1 MKNKELINYIIEKFN
16 GVLVD
21 DYDIYHYTI
30 DGKPYDIRFDPNRV
44 EWSCDCKAFTFR
56 HRWGRKFCK
65 HINEIQNKKFS
76 HRQRGRVGAR
86 VV

>member
-1 MKNKELINYIIEKFN
+1 MTNKKLLDYLIEKFD

-21 DYDIYHYTI
+21 NYDIYHYTI
-30 DGKPYDIRFDPNRV
+30 GGKPYDIRFDPNRV

-65 HINEIQNKKFS
+65 HIIEIKNKTFN
-76 HRQRGRVGAR
+76 HRFKGRVGAR

>member
-1 MKNKELINYIIEKFN
+1 MKDQKLIDLIIKKFD

-21 DYDIYHYTI
+21 DNDIYHYTI
-30 DGKPYDIRFDPNRV
+30 DGKPYDIRFDPSRV
-44 EWSCDCKAFTFR
+44 EWACDCKAFTFR

-65 HINEIQNKKFS
+65 HINEIQNKKFT

>member
-1 MKNKELINYIIEKFN
+1 MNNKELLDYIIKKFD

-30 DGKPYDIRFDPNRV
+30 DGKPYDIRFDSNRS

-56 HRWGRKFCK
+56 HRWKRKFCK
-65 HINEIQNKKFS
+65 HIIEIKNKTFN
-76 HRQRGRVGAR
+76 HRFKGRVGAR